1 MTAPNIAGLTTVTGK
16 SVGANLSNT
25 NETNLVTNASNSGN
39 VLKINSVVISNV
51 HGTNSATINVI
62 LNKTANASPA
72 LFYHLAKTV
81 TVPANATLVVVSKDM
96 QLYLEENNSIV
107 IQASAANHLQAIC
120 SYEEIGDS

>member
-16 SVGANLSNT
+16 SVGAILSNT

-51 HGTNSATINVI
+51 DGTNSATINVI

-72 LFYHLAKTV
+72 QTYHLAKTV
-81 TVPANATLVVVSKDM
+81 TVPANATLVVVSKDI

-107 IQASAANHLQAIC
+107 LQASVANHLQAIC
-120 SYEEIGDS
+120 SYEEIS